1 MKRLTAF
8 VKKIRAVQ
16 ILTVFLAG
24 ILVLVS
30 TACSRPDVTAEKTD
44 VTAGKTDVITAK
56 TSDQI
61 REEVPS
67 GAVTSEYKGGM
78 NDYSDVDPR
87 NKKVTAAEAKAQ
99 LLKEQAQ
106 HRIDT
111 KSSNNVGENVRRVG
125 DDAPDKLNQ
134 VGEKVKEDASTAQSK
149 AEDFGDK
156 TKQGFANLKENT
168 REGLKGAKDI
178 VKEAT
183 QGAKERVSE
192 GTESLRYNTS
202 GGQENINDAARD
214 ARQKA
219 EDASDN
225 IGQKVNRDIDT
236 TQPAPERAADAID

>member
-8 VKKIRAVQ
+8 LKKIRAVQ

-24 ILVLVS
+24 ILVLAS
-30 TACSRPDVTAEKTD
+30 TACSRPDVTAGKTD
-44 VTAGKTDVITAK
+44 VTAGKTDVIAGRTADK
-56 TSDQI
+56 I

-78 NDYSDVDPR
+78 NNYSDDDPR
-87 NKKVTAAEAKAQ
+87 NQKLTSAEAKAQ

-111 KSSNNVGENVRRVG
+111 KSSNNVGENVRRVA
-125 DDAPDKLNQ
+125 DDAPDKLDQ
-134 VGEKVKEDASTAQSK
+134 IGEKVKEDARTAQRK
-149 AEDFGDK
+149 ADDFGDK

-178 VKEAT
+178 VKEAA
-183 QGAKERVSE
+183 QGAKERAAE

-214 ARQKA
+214 AR
-219 EDASDN
+219 
-225 IGQKVNRDIDT
+225 
-236 TQPAPERAADAID
+236 

>member
-30 TACSRPDVTAEKTD
+30 TACSRPDVTA
-44 VTAGKTDVITAK
+44 GKTDVITGDPRVGK
-56 TSDQI
+56 TADQI

-67 GAVTSEYKGGM
+67 GAVTSEFKGGM

-87 NKKVTAAEAKAQ
+87 NKKVTTEEAKAQ

-111 KSSNNVGENVRRVG
+111 KSSNNVGENVRRVA
-125 DDAPDKLNQ
+125 DDAPDKLTQ
-134 VGEKVKEDASTAQSK
+134 VGEKVKNDASTAQSK
-149 AEDFGDK
+149 AENFGDQ

-183 QGAKERVSE
+183 QGAKERLSE

-214 ARQKA
+214 AR
-219 EDASDN
+219 
-225 IGQKVNRDIDT
+225 
-236 TQPAPERAADAID
+236 

>member
-1 MKRLTAF
+1 MKRVTAF
-8 VKKIRAVQ
+8 LKRIRAVQ

-30 TACSRPDVTAEKTD
+30 KACSRPDVTAEKTD

-168 REGLKGAKDI
+168 REGLKGAKNI

-183 QGAKERVSE
+183 EGAKERVSE

-214 ARQKA
+214 AR
-219 EDASDN
+219 
-225 IGQKVNRDIDT
+225 
-236 TQPAPERAADAID
+236 

>member
-30 TACSRPDVTAEKTD
+30 TACSRPDVTAGKTD
-44 VTAGKTDVITAK
+44 VTAGQSDPRIGKTA
-56 TSDQI
+56 DQI

-67 GAVTSEYKGGM
+67 GAVTSEFKGGM

-87 NKKVTAAEAKAQ
+87 NRKLTTEEAKAQ
-99 LLKEQAQ
+99 LLKEEAQ
-106 HRIDT
+106 HRIET
-111 KSSNNVGENVRRVG
+111 KSSSNVGENVRRVA
-125 DDAPDKLNQ
+125 DDAPEKLTK
-134 VGEKVKEDASTAQSK
+134 VGEKVKDDARTAQSK
-149 AEDFGDK
+149 ADNFGDK
-156 TKQGFANLKENT
+156 TKQGLSNLKENT
-168 REGLKGAKDI
+168 REGLQGAKDI

-192 GTESLRYNTS
+192 GTESLRYGTS

-214 ARQKA
+214 AR
-219 EDASDN
+219 
-225 IGQKVNRDIDT
+225 
-236 TQPAPERAADAID
+236 